1 MQVFKAMFKVMRSR
15 LPSALIYIVCFFAIS
30 AIIANASTNDNK
42 FEAKRL
48 DISIFDEDDTPESH
62 ALAEIIKKSNDI
74 VEIEKDKD
82 TILDSLYYRRID
94 YALII
99 NKGYADK
106 LRAGETAELFS
117 SYHLDESFS
126 VVYMGQF
133 LDEYVSTVK
142 AYLSMGEAFDEAVA
156 NAEDAMSQNA
166 EVNMLSRID
175 KGGNSHFSVDFA
187 GYFQY
192 MPYILI
198 SIIISVVSL
207 VLVTM
212 NKKDIRYRTNCSCL
226 KESSYTFQLFLGS
239 FLFVFIIW
247 LLFMIGGMILNKE
260 FYTGR
265 AWYAVLNSFI
275 FAVVVGTMAVLVAS
289 FEPKDNVLNL
299 ITQVLGLGMSFFCG
313 IFIPVEVLS
322 DKVLSVARFLPA
334 YWYVRANNMIADITQ
349 FSLNEVIQCYLI
361 QLGFAAAMV
370 IITLLVRKVKYS
382 GAAIGTAVKKAA
394 AAEH

>member
-30 AIIANASTNDNK
+30 AIIANASTKENK
-42 FEAKRL
+42 FEASRL
-48 DISIFDEDDTPESH
+48 NVCIFDEDDTAESH
-62 ALAEIIKKSNDI
+62 ALADFIKKSNDI
-74 VEIEKDKD
+74 VEIENDRD
-82 TILDSLYYRRID
+82 IIIDSIYYKRID

-99 NKGYADK
+99 NKGYAEK
-106 LRAGETAELFS
+106 IKAGDTADLFG
-117 SYHLDESFS
+117 SYHLSDSFS
-126 VVYMGQF
+126 VVYMGQV
-133 LDEYVSTVK
+133 LDEYVNSVK
-142 AYLSMGEAFDEAVA
+142 AYLSMGKTFDEAVA
-156 NAEDAMSQNA
+156 SAEVALSQNA
-166 EVNMLSRID
+166 EVNMFRAD
-175 KGGNSHFSVDFA
+175 NAGNSHFSVDFA

-192 MPYILI
+192 MPYILV

-212 NKKDIRYRTNCSCL
+212 NKKDIRYRTNCSCM

-239 FLFVFIIW
+239 FLFVFVIW

-260 FYTGR
+260 VYTGR

-349 FSLNEVIQCYLI
+349 FSLNEVVQCYLI

>member
-15 LPSALIYIVCFFAIS
+15 LPSALIGIVCFFAIS
-30 AIIANASTNDNK
+30 AIIANASTKENK
-42 FEAKRL
+42 FEASRL
-48 DISIFDEDDTPESH
+48 NVCIFDEDDTAESH
-62 ALAEIIKKSNDI
+62 ALADFIKKSNDI
-74 VEIEKDKD
+74 VEIENDRD
-82 TILDSLYYRRID
+82 IIIDSIYYKRID

-99 NKGYADK
+99 NKGYAEK
-106 LRAGETAELFS
+106 IKAGDTADLFG
-117 SYHLDESFS
+117 SYHLSDSFS
-126 VVYMGQF
+126 VVYMGQV
-133 LDEYVSTVK
+133 LDEYVNSVK
-142 AYLSMGEAFDEAVA
+142 AYLSMGKTFDEAVA
-156 NAEDAMSQNA
+156 SAEVALSQNA
-166 EVNMLSRID
+166 EVNMFRAD
-175 KGGNSHFSVDFA
+175 NAGNSHFSVDFA

-192 MPYILI
+192 MPYILV

-212 NKKDIRYRTNCSCL
+212 NKKDIRYRTNCSCM

-239 FLFVFIIW
+239 FLFVFVIW
-247 LLFMIGGMILNKE
+247 LMFMIGGMILNKE
-260 FYTGR
+260 VYTGR

-349 FSLNEVIQCYLI
+349 FSLNEVMQCYLI

>member
-142 AYLSMGEAFDEAVA
+142 AYLSMGKTFDEAVA
-156 NAEDAMSQNA
+156 SAEEALSQNA
-166 EVNMLSRID
+166 EVNMFRAD
-175 KGGNSHFSVDFA
+175 NGGNSHFSVDFA

>member
-30 AIIANASTNDNK
+30 AIIANASTKENK
-42 FEAKRL
+42 FEASRL
-48 DISIFDEDDTPESH
+48 NVCIFDEDDTAESH
-62 ALAEIIKKSNDI
+62 ALADFIKKSNDI
-74 VEIEKDKD
+74 VEIENDRD
-82 TILDSLYYRRID
+82 IIIDSIYYKRID

-99 NKGYADK
+99 NKGYAEK
-106 LRAGETAELFS
+106 IKAGDTADLFG
-117 SYHLDESFS
+117 SYHLSDSFS
-126 VVYMGQF
+126 VVYMGQV
-133 LDEYVSTVK
+133 LDEYVNSVK
-142 AYLSMGEAFDEAVA
+142 AYLSMGKTFDEAVA
-156 NAEDAMSQNA
+156 SAEVALSQNA
-166 EVNMLSRID
+166 EVNMFRAD
-175 KGGNSHFSVDFA
+175 NAGNSHFSVDFA

-192 MPYILI
+192 MPYILV

-212 NKKDIRYRTNCSCL
+212 NKKDIRYRTNCSCM

-239 FLFVFIIW
+239 FLFVLAIW
-247 LLFMIGGMILNKE
+247 LLFMIAGMILNQE
-260 FYTGR
+260 IYTGR

-313 IFIPVEVLS
+313 IFIPVDVLS
-322 DKVLSVARFLPA
+322 DSVLSVARFLPA
-334 YWYVRANNMIADITQ
+334 YWYIRANNMIADITQ
-349 FSLNEVIQCYLI
+349 FEFSEVVQCYLI
-361 QLGFAAAMV
+361 QLGFAAAM
-370 IITLLVRKVKYS
+370 IIVTLLVRKVKYS
-382 GAAIGTAVKKAA
+382 GAAISTAVKKAT

>member
-15 LPSALIYIVCFFAIS
+15 LPSAMIYIVCFVVIS

-48 DISIFDEDDTPESH
+48 DICIFDEDDTPESH
-62 ALAEIIKKSNDI
+62 ALAELIKKNNDI
-74 VEIEKDKD
+74 VEIEDDKD
-82 TILDSLYYRRID
+82 TVTDALYYRRID

-106 LRAGETAELFS
+106 IRAGESADLFS

-133 LDEYVSTVK
+133 LDEYVATVK
-142 AYLSMGEAFDEAVA
+142 AYLNMGKSFDEAAVS
-156 NAEDAMSQNA
+156 AEEALSQNA

-212 NKKDIRYRTNCSCL
+212 NRKDIRFRTNCSCL
-226 KESSYTFQLFLGS
+226 KESKYTAQLFIGS
-239 FLFVFIIW
+239 FVFVFIIW
-247 LLFMIGGMILNKE
+247 LVFMIFGAILNRE
-260 FYTGR
+260 MYTGR
-265 AWYAVLNSFI
+265 AWLAVLNSFI
-275 FAVVVGTMAVLVAS
+275 FAMVVGTMAVLVAS
-289 FEPKDNVLNL
+289 FEPKDNILNL

-313 IFIPVEVLS
+313 IFIPVDVLS
-322 DKVLSVARFLPA
+322 DGVLSVARFLPA
-334 YWYVRANNMIADITQ
+334 YWYVKANNMIADITPY
-349 FSLNEVIQCYLI
+349 SMDEVVECYLI
-361 QLGFAAAMV
+361 QIGFAAAMV

-382 GAAIGTAVKKAA
+382 GAAISTAVKKKAVSQ
-394 AAEH
+394 

>member
-30 AIIANASTNDNK
+30 AIIANASTKENK
-42 FEAKRL
+42 FEASRL
-48 DISIFDEDDTPESH
+48 NVCIFDEDDTAESH
-62 ALAEIIKKSNDI
+62 ALADFIKKSNDI
-74 VEIEKDKD
+74 VEIENDRD
-82 TILDSLYYRRID
+82 IIIDSIYYKRID

-99 NKGYADK
+99 NKGYAEK
-106 LRAGETAELFS
+106 IKAGDTADLFG
-117 SYHLDESFS
+117 SYHLSDSFS
-126 VVYMGQF
+126 VVYMGQV
-133 LDEYVSTVK
+133 LDEYVNSVK
-142 AYLSMGEAFDEAVA
+142 AYLSMGKTFDEAVA
-156 NAEDAMSQNA
+156 SAEVALSQNA
-166 EVNMLSRID
+166 EVNMFRAD
-175 KGGNSHFSVDFA
+175 NAGNSHFSVDFA

-192 MPYILI
+192 MPYILV

-212 NKKDIRYRTNCSCL
+212 NKKDIRYRTSCSCL

-239 FLFVFIIW
+239 FLFVFVIW

-260 FYTGR
+260 VYTGR

-275 FAVVVGTMAVLVAS
+275 FAMVVGTMAVLVAS

-349 FSLNEVIQCYLI
+349 FSLNEVVQCYLI

>member
-30 AIIANASTNDNK
+30 AIIANASTKENK
-42 FEAKRL
+42 FEASRL
-48 DISIFDEDDTPESH
+48 NVCIFDEDDTAESH
-62 ALAEIIKKSNDI
+62 ALADFIKKSNDI
-74 VEIEKDKD
+74 VEIENDRD
-82 TILDSLYYRRID
+82 IIIDSIYYKRID

-99 NKGYADK
+99 NKGYAEK
-106 LRAGETAELFS
+106 IKAGDTADLFG
-117 SYHLDESFS
+117 SYHLSDSFS
-126 VVYMGQF
+126 VVYMGQV
-133 LDEYVSTVK
+133 LDEYVNSVK
-142 AYLSMGEAFDEAVA
+142 AYLSMGKTYDEAVA
-156 NAEDAMSQNA
+156 SAEEALSQNA
-166 EVNMLSRID
+166 EVNMFRAD
-175 KGGNSHFSVDFA
+175 NAGNSHFSVDFA

-192 MPYILI
+192 MPYILV

-212 NKKDIRYRTNCSCL
+212 NKKDIRYRTNCSCM

-239 FLFVFIIW
+239 FLFVFVIW

-260 FYTGR
+260 VYTGR

-275 FAVVVGTMAVLVAS
+275 FAMVVGTMAVLVAS

-349 FSLNEVIQCYLI
+349 FSLNEVMQCYLI

>member
-15 LPSALIYIVCFFAIS
+15 LPSAIIYIVCFFAIS
-30 AIIANASTNDNK
+30 AIIANASTKENK
-42 FEAKRL
+42 FEASRL
-48 DISIFDEDDTPESH
+48 NVCIFDEDDTPESH
-62 ALAEIIKKSNDI
+62 ALADFLKKSNDI
-74 VEIEKDKD
+74 VEIENDRD
-82 TILDSLYYRRID
+82 IIIDSLYYKRID

-99 NKGYADK
+99 NKGYGEK
-106 LRAGETAELFS
+106 LRAGDTAELFG
-117 SYHLDESFS
+117 SYHMDDSFS
-126 VVYMGQF
+126 VVYMGQV
-133 LDEYVSTVK
+133 LDEYTNSVK
-142 AYLSMGEAFDEAVA
+142 AYLSMCMTFDEAVA
-156 NAEDAMSQNA
+156 SAEEAMSQNA
-166 EVNMLSRID
+166 EVNMFRAD
-175 KGGNSHFSVDFA
+175 NGGNSHFSVDFA

-239 FLFVFIIW
+239 FMFVFVIW
-247 LLFMIGGMILNKE
+247 ILFMIAGMILNKE
-260 FYTGR
+260 IYTGR

-275 FAVVVGTMAVLVAS
+275 FAVVVGTMSVLVAS

-313 IFIPVEVLS
+313 IFIPVEMLS
-322 DKVLSVARFLPA
+322 DNVLSVARFLPA
-334 YWYVRANNMIADITQ
+334 YWYVRANNMIAEITP
-349 FSLNEVIQCYLI
+349 FDRNEILECYLI
-361 QLGFAAAMV
+361 QLGFAAAMI

-382 GAAIGTAVKKAA
+382 GAALGTAVKKAA
-394 AAEH
+394 AEH

>member
-30 AIIANASTNDNK
+30 AIIANASTKENK
-42 FEAKRL
+42 FEASRL
-48 DISIFDEDDTPESH
+48 GISIFDEDDTPESH
-62 ALAEIIKKSNDI
+62 ALTDFLKKSNDI
-74 VEIEKDKD
+74 VEIENDRD
-82 TILDSLYYRRID
+82 IIIDSLYYKRID

-99 NKGYADK
+99 NKGYAERIK
-106 LRAGETAELFS
+106 AGDTSELFG
-117 SYHLDESFS
+117 SYHMDDSFS
-126 VVYMGQF
+126 VVYMGQV
-133 LDEYVSTVK
+133 LDEYVNSVK
-142 AYLSMGEAFDEAVA
+142 AYISMGKTFDEAVTST
-156 NAEDAMSQNA
+156 EEVMSQNA
-166 EVNMLSRID
+166 EVNMFRAD
-175 KGGNSHFSVDFA
+175 NGGNSHFSVDFA

-212 NKKDIRYRTNCSCL
+212 NKKDIRYRTSCSCL

-239 FLFVFIIW
+239 FLFVFVIW
-247 LLFMIGGMILNKE
+247 ILFMIAGMILNKE
-260 FYTGR
+260 VYTGR

-275 FAVVVGTMAVLVAS
+275 FSIVVGTMAVLVAS

-322 DKVLSVARFLPA
+322 DKVLSAARFLPA

-349 FSLNEVIQCYLI
+349 FDLNEVIQCYLI

-370 IITLLVRKVKYS
+370 IITLLVRKVRYS

-394 AAEH
+394 AEH

>member
-1 MQVFKAMFKVMRSR
+1 
-15 LPSALIYIVCFFAIS
+15 
-30 AIIANASTNDNK
+30 
-42 FEAKRL
+42 
-48 DISIFDEDDTPESH
+48 
-62 ALAEIIKKSNDI
+62 
-74 VEIEKDKD
+74 
-82 TILDSLYYRRID
+82 
-94 YALII
+94 
-99 NKGYADK
+99 
-106 LRAGETAELFS
+106 
-117 SYHLDESFS
+117 
-126 VVYMGQF
+126 
-133 LDEYVSTVK
+133 
-142 AYLSMGEAFDEAVA
+142 MGEAFDEAVA

>member
-30 AIIANASTNDNK
+30 AIIANASTKENK
-42 FEAKRL
+42 FEASRL
-48 DISIFDEDDTPESH
+48 GISIFDEDDTPESH
-62 ALAEIIKKSNDI
+62 ALADFLKKSNDI
-74 VEIEKDKD
+74 VEIENDRD
-82 TILDSLYYRRID
+82 IIIDSLYYKRID

-99 NKGYADK
+99 NKGYAEK
-106 LRAGETAELFS
+106 IKAGDTSELFG
-117 SYHLDESFS
+117 SYHMGDSFS
-126 VVYMGQF
+126 VVYMGQV
-133 LDEYVSTVK
+133 LDEYVNSVK
-142 AYLSMGEAFDEAVA
+142 AYLSMGKTFDEAVA
-156 NAEDAMSQNA
+156 SAEEALSQNA
-166 EVNMLSRID
+166 EVNMFRAD
-175 KGGNSHFSVDFA
+175 NGGNSHFSVDFA

-239 FLFVFIIW
+239 FLFVFVIW
-247 LLFMIGGMILNKE
+247 VLFMIAGMILNKE
-260 FYTGR
+260 VYTGR

-275 FAVVVGTMAVLVAS
+275 FSIVVGTMAVLVAS

-313 IFIPVEVLS
+313 IFIPMEVLS

-349 FSLNEVIQCYLI
+349 FSLNEVVQCYLI

-394 AAEH
+394 TAEH

>member
-15 LPSALIYIVCFFAIS
+15 LPSAMIYVVCFVVIS

-142 AYLSMGEAFDEAVA
+142 AYLNMGKSFDEAA
-156 NAEDAMSQNA
+156 ASAEQALSQNA
-166 EVNMLSRID
+166 KVNMLSRID

-212 NKKDIRYRTNCSCL
+212 NRKDIRFRTNCSCL
-226 KESSYTFQLFLGS
+226 KESKYTAQLFIGS
-239 FLFVFIIW
+239 FVFVFFIW
-247 LLFMIGGMILNKE
+247 LVFMIFGAILNRE
-260 FYTGR
+260 MYTGR
-265 AWYAVLNSFI
+265 AWLAVLNSFI
-275 FAVVVGTMAVLVAS
+275 FAIVVATMAVLVAS

-313 IFIPVEVLS
+313 IFIPVEVLG
-322 DKVLSVARFLPA
+322 DGVLSAARFLPA
-334 YWYVRANNMIADITQ
+334 YWYVKANNMIADITPYS
-349 FSLNEVIQCYLI
+349 FSEVVECYLI
-361 QLGFAAAMV
+361 QLGFAAAMI

-382 GAAIGTAVKKAA
+382 GAAISTAVKKKALT
-394 AAEH
+394 H

>member
-1 MQVFKAMFKVMRSR
+1 MQVFKTMFKIMRNR
-15 LPSALIYIVCFFAIS
+15 LPSAMIYIIVFIAIS
-30 AIIANASTNDNK
+30 VIVSGSSTKDNK
-42 FEAKRL
+42 FEASRL
-48 DISIFDEDDTPESH
+48 GIGIFDEDDTPESR
-62 ALAEIIKKSNDI
+62 ALADFIKKSNDI
-74 VEIEKDKD
+74 VEIENDRD
-82 TILDSLYYRRID
+82 IIIDSLYYKRID

-99 NKGYADK
+99 NKGYAEK
-106 LRAGETAELFS
+106 LRAGDTSELFG
-117 SYHLDESFS
+117 SYHMDDSFS
-126 VVYMGQF
+126 VVYMGQV
-133 LDEYVSTVK
+133 LDEYVNSVK
-142 AYLSMGEAFDEAVA
+142 AYLSMGKTFDEAVVST
-156 NAEDAMSQNA
+156 EDAMSQNA
-166 EVNMLSRID
+166 EVNMFRAD
-175 KGGNSHFSVDFA
+175 NGGNSHFSVDFA

-192 MPYILI
+192 MPYILV

-212 NKKDIRYRTNCSCL
+212 NKKDIRYRTSCSCL

-239 FLFVFIIW
+239 FLFVFVIW
-247 LLFMIGGMILNKE
+247 ILFMIAGMILNKE
-260 FYTGR
+260 MYTGR

-275 FAVVVGTMAVLVAS
+275 FAMVVGTMAVLVAS

-322 DKVLSVARFLPA
+322 DKVLSAARFLPA

-349 FSLNEVIQCYLI
+349 FDLNEVIQCYLI

-370 IITLLVRKVKYS
+370 IITLLVRKVRYS

-394 AAEH
+394 AEH